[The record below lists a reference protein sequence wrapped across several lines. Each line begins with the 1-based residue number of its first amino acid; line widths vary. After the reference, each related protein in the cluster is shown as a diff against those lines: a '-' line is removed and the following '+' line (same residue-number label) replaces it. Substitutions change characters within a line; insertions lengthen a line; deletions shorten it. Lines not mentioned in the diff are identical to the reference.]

1 MVKKTQFIK
10 ILISLLF
17 LQTTVGCTQ
26 NKATTEIEDKKQTP
40 MNIKLEWSAGVCA
53 PKLYPVEVYRGDF
66 FTATDWESIPNGGIV
81 AAGWGVNGMNMGE
94 TNIIPEGFKITY
106 FSYLENKFYTGKFE
120 LPHARIKQL
129 FEEGVIDYGSKQFE
143 TYIAIIVG
151 MAPEGVLVVWMM
163 TYDKQ
168 VEIGRYQAT
177 EMDLEWEIF
186 TPTVKESKKEEYVR
200 GIIER
205 RPEAL
210 ANFKKNGL
218 SHGLWD
224 TYRIK
229 YSWRPQFEFP
239 KGSIVEGIDLS
250 MYNGETDFVWGDRLA
265 KNVYEKRAITW
276 RVNLLWS
283 DEHDEDFGTFIDF
296 DEAEI
301 FEAYKKIYRN
311 NKELDAE
318 LVFKYNHNRSN
329 IIVLLRSDTEEIELR
344 KCKVQFFEREERKK

>member
-1 MVKKTQFIK
+1 MVKKIQFIK
-10 ILISLLF
+10 ILIAMLF

-26 NKATTEIEDKKQTP
+26 NKATTETEDKKQTP
-40 MNIKLEWSAGVCA
+40 MNVKIKWAAGVCA
-53 PKLYPVEVYRGDF
+53 PELYPVEVYRGDF
-66 FTATDWESIPNGGIV
+66 FTANDWESIPNGGIV
-81 AAGWGVNGMNMGE
+81 AAGWGDNGMNMGRSS
-94 TNIIPEGFKITY
+94 IIPEGFKITY

-120 LPHARIKQL
+120 LPHAKIKQL
-129 FEEGVIDYGSKQFE
+129 FEEGVIDYGSKQFQS
-143 TYIAIIVG
+143 YIAIIVG
-151 MAPEGVLVVWMM
+151 MAPEGVLVVWMK
-163 TYDKQ
+163 TYDNQ
-168 VEIGRYQAT
+168 VEIGRYQAK
-177 EMDLEWEIF
+177 EMDLEWKIF
-186 TPTVKESKKEEYVR
+186 KPVGGFERNVFVERTI
-200 GIIER
+200 GR

-239 KGSIVEGIDLS
+239 KGSVVEGIDLS
-250 MYNGETDFVWGDRLA
+250 MYNGETDFIWGERLA

-276 RVNLLWS
+276 RVNLLWA

-318 LVFKYNHNRSN
+318 LVFKYNHNRSS
-329 IIVLLRSDTEEIELR
+329 IIVLLRSDAEEIELR
-344 KCKVQFFEREERKK
+344 KCKVQFFQREERKK

>member
-1 MVKKTQFIK
+1 
-10 ILISLLF
+10 
-17 LQTTVGCTQ
+17 
-26 NKATTEIEDKKQTP
+26 
-40 MNIKLEWSAGVCA
+40 
-53 PKLYPVEVYRGDF
+53 
-66 FTATDWESIPNGGIV
+66 
-81 AAGWGVNGMNMGE
+81 MNMGE

-106 FSYLENKFYTGKFE
+106 FSYLENKFYTEKFE
-120 LPHARIKQL
+120 LPHARIKQF

-151 MAPEGVLVVWMM
+151 MAPEGVLVLWMM

-186 TPTVKESKKEEYVR
+186 TPTVKEAEKEAYVR
-200 GIIER
+200 GVIER

-239 KGSIVEGIDLS
+239 EGSLVEGIDLS
-250 MYNGETDFVWGDRLA
+250 MYNGETDFIWGDRLA
-265 KNVYEKRAITW
+265 KNVYEKRAIVR
-276 RVNLLWS
+276 RVNLLWA

-296 DEAEI
+296 NEAEI
-301 FEAYKKIYRN
+301 FEAYKQIYRN
-311 NKELDAE
+311 DKELDAE
-318 LVFKYNHNRSN
+318 LVFKYNHNRSS
-329 IIVLLRSDTEEIELR
+329 IIVILRSKAEEIELR
-344 KCKVQFFEREERKK
+344 KCKVQFFKREERKK